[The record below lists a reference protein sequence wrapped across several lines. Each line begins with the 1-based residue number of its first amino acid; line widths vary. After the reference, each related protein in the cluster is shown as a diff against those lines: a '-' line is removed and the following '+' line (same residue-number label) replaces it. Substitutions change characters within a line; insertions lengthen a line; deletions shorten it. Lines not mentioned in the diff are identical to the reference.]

1 MSNFLSNPTL
11 ECIQAML
18 VFLSTLLNMYNA
30 GVSWAM
36 DGLCIRLAQTLGLHQ
51 TCRSNTPIPVQ
62 NERAKTWW
70 AIIWQ
75 DSLISITYDRAGSV
89 PSIDGNC
96 RIPPEFNSEPGSWG
110 FERCMYKLCCVGLT
124 LVHERLQSR
133 DNPQAVL
140 RRMHEHEREI
150 RVIELAAEPKIR
162 SLEECRTFPERIQ
175 FYIFHLHKHYIIS
188 EVCRPAIS
196 PASPPTELASCMR
209 SRGIESLQGTV
220 QSWLGLFQESEL
232 TTRSWP
238 AMHRALS
245 SALVLGLMKESQ
257 LDHKVQW
264 LLSEFLCALEQI
276 TGELRTDEIAPP
288 LQRSMHWLKKL
299 ISSRGQHDSTDSSP
313 IFPEM
318 GPGVSPHTF
327 MAQLMWQNTER

>member
-1 MSNFLSNPTL
+1 
-11 ECIQAML
+11 
-18 VFLSTLLNMYNA
+18 
-30 GVSWAM
+30 
-36 DGLCIRLAQTLGLHQ
+36 
-51 TCRSNTPIPVQ
+51 
-62 NERAKTWW
+62 
-70 AIIWQ
+70 
-75 DSLISITYDRAGSV
+75 
-89 PSIDGNC
+89 
-96 RIPPEFNSEPGSWG
+96 
-110 FERCMYKLCCVGLT
+110 
-124 LVHERLQSR
+124 
-133 DNPQAVL
+133 
-140 RRMHEHEREI
+140 
-150 RVIELAAEPKIR
+150 
-162 SLEECRTFPERIQ
+162 
-175 FYIFHLHKHYIIS
+175 
-188 EVCRPAIS
+188 
-196 PASPPTELASCMR
+196 MR